1 MAVQEL
7 LHVRLS
13 SFYSVARRAKE
24 AGLGDRSVGRS
35 AGRVDGA
42 VIHRDRGG
50 AGSGRLRSR

>member
-35 AGRVDGA
+35 AGRVDSAGS
-42 VIHRDRGG
+42 HRDRGG
-50 AGSGRLRSR
+50 PAAED